1 MKELVEFIAKS
12 IVDNPDEVEVT
23 EEEREDGRILIKLNV
38 SDEDKGKVIGRRGHV
53 AESMRTLLRIVAV
66 KQGKRT
72 SLEIP

>member
-12 IVDNPDEVEVT
+12 IVDNPEEVEVT

-38 SDEDKGKVIGRRGHV
+38 AEEDKGKVIGRRGHV

>member
-12 IVDNPDEVEVT
+12 IVDNPEEVEVT